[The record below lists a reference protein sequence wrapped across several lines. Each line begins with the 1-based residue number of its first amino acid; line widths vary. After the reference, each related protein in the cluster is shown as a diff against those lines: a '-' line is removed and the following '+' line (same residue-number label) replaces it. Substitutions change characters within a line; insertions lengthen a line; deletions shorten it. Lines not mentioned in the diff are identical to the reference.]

1 MAAMSVSERMNVA
14 AQAAGQRG
22 DGSSAWGQTAKAS
35 PTSNGV
41 GEFKSKVHD
50 ALFERLG
57 MRLFEA
63 KSEDEM
69 QLLVVA
75 EITAL
80 MDANETA
87 LSSHERQM
95 LAQDIARDVMG
106 LGPIEQFLN
115 DPTVSEI
122 MVNGSD
128 NIYVERSG
136 VVERTDVRFISE
148 DHLRRVVER
157 IVSKVGRRIDE
168 SSPMVD
174 ARLSDGSR
182 INVIVPPLS
191 LDGPILTVRK
201 FAKDP
206 FKVSDLIEMGTMCKD
221 VATMLSA
228 AVEGGMNVLV
238 SGGTGTGKTTLLNVL
253 SSFIPRAERIVTIE
267 DAVELQL
274 HQDHVVRL
282 EARPANTEGQGQ
294 ITIRDLVRNALRM
307 RPDRIIIGE
316 VRGAEALDMLQAMNT
331 GHDGSLSTVHANA
344 PRDALSRLETM
355 VLMAGFDLP
364 AKAIREQVASALDLI
379 VQIERN
385 HDGSRYIS
393 HLTEVVGMEGDIV
406 TLQDIYRWDHTTK
419 ALVSTGIRPEFV
431 DELDR
436 RGITV
441 PGELFLGNGGWQR

>member
-1 MAAMSVSERMNVA
+1 MSVSERLNVA
-14 AQAAGQRG
+14 AQAAAQRG
-22 DGSSAWGQTAKAS
+22 DGANAWGQTAKGNV
-35 PTSNGV
+35 TSNGV
-41 GEFKSKVHD
+41 GEFKSRVHD

-63 KSEDEM
+63 KSEAEM
-69 QLLVVA
+69 QSLVVA
-75 EITAL
+75 EITSL

-87 LSSHERQM
+87 LSPQERQR

-128 NIYVERSG
+128 NIYVERAG
-136 VVERTDVRFISE
+136 IVERTDVRFISD

-157 IVSKVGRRIDE
+157 IVARVGRRIDE

-206 FKVSDLIEMGTMCKD
+206 FKVGDLIEMGTMTKD
-221 VATMLSA
+221 VATLLA
-228 AVEGGMNVLV
+228 ATVAGGMNVLV

-253 SSFIPRAERIVTIE
+253 SSFIPHVERIVTIE

-274 HQDHVVRL
+274 HQAHVVRL
-282 EARPANTEGQGQ
+282 EARPPNTEGQGQ

-344 PRDALSRLETM
+344 PRDALARLETM

-364 AKAIREQVASALDLI
+364 ARAIREQVASALDLI

-419 ALVSTGIRPEFV
+419 ALLPTGIRPEFV
-431 DELDR
+431 DELGH
-436 RGITV
+436 RGV
-441 PGELFLGNGGWQR
+441 DLPAELFLGVGGWSR